1 MAEDRI
7 ERKVTVILA
16 TAVEAVLC
24 AVEFQRTIKE
34 RNATVEDKSQQME
47 FRVGI
52 NMGDIVIEESNLYG
66 DGVNVAATGLP
77 SWLG

>member
-24 AVEFQRTIKE
+24 AAEFQRTIKE